1 MRTVFADI
9 ERPSKEAFCNWW
21 AEFFRETYDQ
31 NKHMLVGDLG
41 VNVLATLDAV
51 AEKSPKQRWDWY
63 NHKAPHLRD
72 GVRNLCFTRSAC

>member
-1 MRTVFADI
+1 MRAVLADI
-9 ERPSKEAFCNWW
+9 ERPSKEALCHWW

-51 AEKSPKQRWDWY
+51 AEKSFKQRWKWC
-63 NHKAPHLRD
+63 NHTAFHLRN
-72 GVRNLCFTRSAC
+72 GVRNLCFTRSA